1 MHLYTHNQYLGFWQT
16 WPENILIITFLL
28 FLVLLQENSE
38 NICFRNRKLQ
48 SPFQQMQFVEC
59 SIKQVKCCKDW
70 LIKTENPDVI
80 RGSKD

>member
-1 MHLYTHNQYLGFWQT
+1 MH
-16 WPENILIITFLL
+16 PENTLIITFLL